1 MAKPK
6 LGARIEIDGE
16 NAYKQAIESLKSE
29 NRVLSSEM
37 RLLSEQ
43 YKGNEDSLEALQQKS
58 RIYVEELAVQSQKVE
73 TVRQALKNA
82 RDAMVKI
89 RETKGVDSEEYALAA
104 RHVNSWRVSLNDAER
119 EQVKLERALEDT
131 NREIVAQGEA
141 AEEDSGRMTTL
152 GDQISGIAE
161 KFGVRLPSGIKTA
174 LDHVDGFS
182 AGTVAAMSGVAAGV
196 GAVKIAIDAVTAGI
210 RAAQELN
217 KITLEQA
224 KWADDLL
231 TRSAQTGLDTSTLQG
246 LDYASKFLD
255 FEGIDQSLVK
265 LTTSMDK
272 ARDGA
277 EKQAEA
283 FNRLGV
289 SVTGTDGELRDNW
302 ETFKDVIDALGK
314 VENETERDALAN
326 ELFGKSYS
334 DLKPLIDA
342 GSDALQD
349 FMDEANNLGHVLDES
364 QIRKLGEVDDAY
376 QEYQL
381 KLDDVKRKIAVEFAP
396 VSIGVMK
403 RFGDFVG
410 RVGNKFVDSGIID
423 SVGKLVAPLGT
434 LLDTVSTL
442 VDIALPPFVSLID
455 GVAGAFEKGVEWVS
469 EFVGWLSQIDETKIE
484 QAMIDAGDMGYYGGY
499 NPAFNAAGDPDW
511 RGGLTWVGEGGPE
524 LLRLPQG
531 SRIYSNQESRQITN
545 AGADMSKVEAL
556 LERNVRLLEQISGEF
571 SGLRVRERMA

>member
-73 TVRQALKNA
+73 TVRQALENA

-89 RETKGVDSEEYALAA
+89 RETKGVDSAEYALAE

-141 AEEDSGRMTTL
+141 AEEDSGKMTTL

-255 FEGIDQSLVK
+255 FDGIDQSLVK

-289 SVTGTDGELRDNW
+289 SVTGTDGQLRDNW

-349 FMDEANNLGHVLDES
+349 FMDEAKDLGHVLDES
-364 QIRKLGEVDDAY
+364 QIKKLGEVDDAY

-396 VSIGVMK
+396 VSIGVMEK
-403 RFGDFVG
+403 FGDFVG
-410 RVGNKFVDSGIID
+410 RVGDKFVDSGIIE
-423 SVGKLVAPLGT
+423 SVGRLVEPLGT

-499 NPAFNAAGDPDW
+499 NPAFNAAGDPNW

-531 SRIYSNQESRQITN
+531 SQIYSNQESRRITN